1 MSIKFLKLSVAL
13 QTLLALVLTEALSV
27 ASLFFLK
34 RVPALPDESL
44 RLTAVQFVITFLF
57 ATAFLFLLL
66 KFFHGRAI
74 FEFIFSL
81 AIFGG
86 IWFLASIF
94 ISNEK
99 AILLASALTLL
110 RFILPYVLVQ
120 NLIMIFGIAG
130 VAATVGTSI
139 SWRTAMIILLLLSLY
154 DFVAVYE
161 TKHMVTMFQGLLER
175 GVMFAMVLPD
185 KFSGQMSHL
194 RHIKP
199 DESFSFLGSGDL
211 ALPAIFT
218 VSAFAQNPVLG
229 LGAGIGS
236 LLGLGFTDLIF
247 NWNRRHP
254 MPALPPIVLGAVA
267 GFFVAMIIIKIIT

>member
-1 MSIKFLKLSVAL
+1 MRFIKLSVAL
-13 QTLLALVLTEALSV
+13 QTLVALLLTEALSV

-34 RVPALPDESL
+34 KEPLLAVSAPH
-44 RLTAVQFVITFLF
+44 LTAVEFIVAFLF

-94 ISNEK
+94 IADEK
-99 AILLASALTLL
+99 AILLASALTLS

-130 VAATVGTSI
+130 VAATVGTSL
-139 SWRTAMIILLLLSLY
+139 SWRTAMIILVVLSIY

-161 TKHMVTMFQGLLER
+161 TKHMVKMFKGLLER

-185 KFSGQMSHL
+185 KPSGQISHL

-199 DESFSFLGSGDL
+199 GEDFSFLGTGDL
-211 ALPAIFT
+211 AMPAIFT
-218 VSAFAQNPVLG
+218 VAAFAQSPGLGVGAAIGSFFGLG
-229 LGAGIGS
+229 L
-236 LLGLGFTDLIF
+236 TDFIF
-247 NWNRRHP
+247 DWGRRRP
-254 MPALPPIVLGAVA
+254 MPALPPIVLGTIV
-267 GFFVAMIIIKIIT
+267 GFFVAMIVLKMTQ